1 MNPILYVTHT
11 INWLLMILMPILL
24 GIYLKRRFNLGWR
37 LWWIGAA
44 TFILSQVG
52 HIPFNIAVGALIETG
67 VLPAPPP
74 AWELPVQAI
83 FLGLSAG
90 LWEELARYA
99 TYRWWAKTARSWSEG
114 LMLGAGH
121 GGIEA
126 ILLGLLVLATFA
138 GMLVARNL
146 DLSQMVPPEQ
156 LLLAQQQIQA
166 YWSVPWYD
174 TLLGALERASTLVFH
189 LAASL
194 LVLQVFVRRQI
205 RWLWLAV
212 AWHAL
217 LDTLAVFA
225 SQTWGIYVTEAIL
238 AAFALINL
246 GIIFLLR
253 PQEPELRLPS
263 NPPEERG
270 LTSEIEPERLPE
282 VEESPENLEKTRYN

>member
-1 MNPILYVTHT
+1 
-11 INWLLMILMPILL
+11 MILMPILL
-24 GIYLKRRFNLGWR
+24 GIYLKRKFGLSWR

-52 HIPFNIAVGALIETG
+52 HIPFNIAVGALFETG

-74 AWELPVQAI
+74 AWELPFQAI

-99 TYRWWAKTARSWSEG
+99 TYRWWAKTARSWAEG

-126 ILLGLLVLATFA
+126 ILLGLLVLATFV
-138 GMLVARNL
+138 GMLVARSL

-156 LLLAQQQIQA
+156 LLLAQQQVQA
-166 YWSVPWYD
+166 YWSAPWYD
-174 TLLGALERASTLVFH
+174 TLIGALERATTLVFH

-194 LVLQVFVRRQI
+194 LVLQVFLRRQI

-217 LDTLAVFA
+217 LDALAVFSA
-225 SQTWGIYVTEAIL
+225 QTWGIYVTEAIL
-238 AAFALINL
+238 VAFALINL

-253 PQEPELRLPS
+253 PQEPESSLPS
-263 NPPEERG
+263 TRPGEQDSSDEV
-270 LTSEIEPERLPE
+270 EPQRLPE
-282 VEESPENLEKTRYN
+282 VEETPENLEKTRYN

>member
-1 MNPILYVTHT
+1 MNPILYVTYL
-11 INWLLMILMPILL
+11 INGLLMIGMPIVL
-24 GIYLKRRFNLGWR
+24 GIYLMRRFGMSGR

-44 TFILSQVG
+44 TFVLSQVG
-52 HIPFNIAVGALIETG
+52 HIPFNIAVGALFETG
-67 VLPAPPP
+67 VLPSPPTG
-74 AWELPVQAI
+74 WELPVQAL

-114 LMLGAGH
+114 LLLGAGH

-126 ILLGLLVLATFA
+126 IIFGVLALAAFV
-138 GMLVARNL
+138 GMLVARDL

-166 YWSVPWYD
+166 YWSAPWYA
-174 TLLGALERASTLVFH
+174 TLLGALERATTLVFH
-189 LAASL
+189 MAASL
-194 LVLQVFVRRQI
+194 LVLQTFVRRQA

-217 LDTLAVFA
+217 LDALAVFTA
-225 SQTWGIYVTEAIL
+225 LTWGIYATEAIL
-238 AAFALINL
+238 VAIALINL

-253 PQEPELRLPS
+253 PQEQELSLPS
-263 NPPEERG
+263 ASANERDS
-270 LTSEIEPERLPE
+270 TSEVEPERLPE
-282 VEESPENLEKTRYN
+282 VEETPENLEKTRYN